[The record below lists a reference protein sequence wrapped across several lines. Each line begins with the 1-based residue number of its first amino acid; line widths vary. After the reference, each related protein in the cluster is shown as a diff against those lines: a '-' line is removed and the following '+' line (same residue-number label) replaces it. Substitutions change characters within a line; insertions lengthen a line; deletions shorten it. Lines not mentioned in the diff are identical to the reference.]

1 MREFQE
7 RRRMRRFLH
16 SRYAIAVLLVLCALL
31 ARGVWSVYQKYE
43 RSKELAQRTQGE
55 LAELEARQK
64 TLSQLNASLET
75 EQGKE
80 REIRDRF
87 GVVKP
92 GERMVVVVDD
102 ATRTDDGQSDGAGG
116 WWQRFLGWFR

>member
-7 RRRMRRFLH
+7 RRRIRRFLH

-43 RSKELAQRTQGE
+43 RSKDLAQRTQ
-55 LAELEARQK
+55 AELSELEGRQK

-102 ATRTDDGQSDGAGG
+102 AAQDEGGQDGGSGG
-116 WWQRFLGWFR
+116 WWQSLLDWFR